1 MDWKHLFIMLC
12 SGQSISCFLMF
23 IAVKIKVCRKS
34 LKNTFMLIPDMFSF
48 NLNTRLESY
57 CQIFFQNFRL
67 LESPNQGKDLSNCN
81 GTRTQNHLNGWVFV
95 YEVSGYGFESRCS
108 HLNFRYRVYFEQG
121 VPWHS
126 GNCRLWIHS
135 KIGTWYDKN
144 IRSSKEP
151 ALKVFKLSKWFRYI
165 FFLDRNRSRNYCKS
179 KFIFQIINHNKRLCW
194 IGVLGYHFSI
204 STSSLTA
211 TPVISF

>member
-1 MDWKHLFIMLC
+1 MLQKRAFLINLNFLTGMYYHT
-12 SGQSISCFLMF
+12 SGKFLETLDCDGLKTPLHNVVQWQSISCFLMF

-95 YEVSGYGFESRCS
+95 YEVSGYGFESRCC
-108 HLNFRYRVYFEQG
+108 HLNFRCRAYFEQE
-121 VPWHS
+121 VLWHS
-126 GNCRLWIHS
+126 GNCRL
-135 KIGTWYDKN
+135 
-144 IRSSKEP
+144 
-151 ALKVFKLSKWFRYI
+151 
-165 FFLDRNRSRNYCKS
+165 
-179 KFIFQIINHNKRLCW
+179 
-194 IGVLGYHFSI
+194 
-204 STSSLTA
+204 
-211 TPVISF
+211 